1 MRASWKVFHRIYNSR
16 DCTKDA
22 HGNHLEASS
31 KSSSIEENI
40 PPHERVGLSSPDSPT
55 NAQQLKMLCSKGQQ
69 LAIQAGELRAEIT
82 KLKGDINLTLPQS
95 QPDEVSM
102 SLRQNLFAKHAE
114 YNSLIVELKAVKAKI
129 EQVQKQISLH
139 GPNS

>member
-16 DCTKDA
+16 DFTKDA
-22 HGNHLEASS
+22 HENHLEGCS

-55 NAQQLKMLCSKGQQ
+55 NAQQLKMLCTKGQQ

-82 KLKGDINLTLPQS
+82 KLKGDINLTLPQ
-95 QPDEVSM
+95 SM

-129 EQVQKQISLH
+129 EQLQKQISLH